1 MRNVNDSIEERR
13 NTSIVRH
20 HKDKYDGQFPIWV
33 SIEFFST
40 GMLAYFFRGMKNR
53 DKSYLAESIYHVSY
67 ERLQNWL
74 HCLTN
79 LRNACAHNSRIY
91 YWIFPT
97 PPRVPREIKYTAT
110 RRFFSQIYMLKWMY
124 PAPERWNDDV
134 MKPLRR
140 LIKKYRPYI
149 DLNDMDF
156 PRYWNAMLKV

>member
-1 MRNVNDSIEERR
+1 MTFQIIS
-13 NTSIVRH
+13 TIVRH